1 MYKHLTLKHLLLT
14 LALLAG
20 PALASRFR
28 STHGCN
34 MGRHQAMGCRSS
46 CPG

>member
-20 PALASRFR
+20 PALAQQVPV
-28 STHGCN
+28 N
-34 MGRHQAMGCRSS
+34 
-46 CPG
+46 P